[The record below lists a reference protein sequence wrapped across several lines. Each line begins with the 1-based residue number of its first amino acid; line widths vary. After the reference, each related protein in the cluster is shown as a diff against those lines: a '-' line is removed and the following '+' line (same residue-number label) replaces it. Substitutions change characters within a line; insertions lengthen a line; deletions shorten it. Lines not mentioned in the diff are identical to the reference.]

1 MSARPR
7 LFPFTAIG
15 PVSVMPGHGAAARPR
30 PGFPSDVPVEG
41 THLAQSFRGA
51 RAANPETT
59 P

>member
-7 LFPFTAIG
+7 LFPVTAIG
-15 PVSVMPGHGAAARPR
+15 TVAVISGQGAPTNRR

-41 THLAQSFRGA
+41 TPLAHFLRGA
-51 RAANPETT
+51 RAANLETT